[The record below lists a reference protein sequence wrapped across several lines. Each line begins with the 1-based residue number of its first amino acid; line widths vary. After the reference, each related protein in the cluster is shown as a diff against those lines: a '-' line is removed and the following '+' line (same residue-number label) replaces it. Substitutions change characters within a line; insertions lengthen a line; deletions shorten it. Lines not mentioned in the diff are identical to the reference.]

1 MTITFYKVFHI
12 VGIMILFLAIGG
24 AVIRAYLVSKSDV
37 LEKFILIN
45 HGAAM
50 LIILIT
56 GFGQLAKLGMEFH
69 TWVIIKMV
77 IWLIFGAIIMPIK
90 KAPGKKYLL
99 WFISVALGASAAYLA
114 LYKPF

>member
-1 MTITFYKVFHI
+1 MTLLFYKIFHI
-12 VGIMILFLAIGG
+12 VGIIMLFLAIGG
-24 AVIRAYLVSKSDV
+24 AVIRATLASKSDV

-45 HGAAM
+45 HGTAG

-69 TWVIIKMV
+69 TWVIIKIV
-77 IWLIFGAIIMPIK
+77 IWLILGGIIMPIK
-90 KAPGKKYLL
+90 KAPEKKFLL
-99 WFISVALGASAAYLA
+99 WYLSLALGAFAGYLA